1 MISDQPIEYFLMLWD
16 FNKTW
21 FNDGIIRKEG
31 VVFFVWMSYWK
42 INYEKE
48 KPLIYHEIYLFIFM

>member
-16 FNKTW
+16 FNKAW
-21 FNDGIIRKEG
+21 FDDGIIRKEG

>member
-21 FNDGIIRKEG
+21 FDDGIIRKEW